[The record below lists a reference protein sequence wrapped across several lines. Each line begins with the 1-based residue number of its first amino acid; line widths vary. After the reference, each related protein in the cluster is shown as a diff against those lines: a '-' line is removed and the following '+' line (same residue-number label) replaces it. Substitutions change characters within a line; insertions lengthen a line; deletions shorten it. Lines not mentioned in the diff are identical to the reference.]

1 MPEPGADVVVARVGR
16 TSWQMPRGEGA
27 VRVLVDGATCEVFTS
42 AGVMG
47 LAVPAAAALVVAV
60 ADGGR
65 AQVHALA

>member
-1 MPEPGADVVVARVGR
+1 
-16 TSWQMPRGEGA
+16 MPRGEGA